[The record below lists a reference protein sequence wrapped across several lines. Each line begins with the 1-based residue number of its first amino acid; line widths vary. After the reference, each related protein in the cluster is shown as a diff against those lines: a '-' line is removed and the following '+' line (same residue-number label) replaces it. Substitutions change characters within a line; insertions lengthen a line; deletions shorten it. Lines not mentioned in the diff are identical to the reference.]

1 MKSYSR
7 LQISLHWIVALMVIG
22 LFASGFWMVELT
34 YYSPWYK
41 TAPFWHKSVGLV
53 LALLVLWRLLLRLN
67 NGPVEPVSGHSKA
80 VTKASHLAHAALYL
94 LLVLIVCSGYLIST
108 ADGRGIEVFGWF
120 ELSSLGQ
127 LFDQQA
133 DRAGL
138 VHQWAAYS
146 LIALVVLHALA
157 ALKHHF
163 VDKDLTLK
171 RMLSSNLNEEINQ

>member
-7 LQISLHWIVALMVIG
+7 LQISLHWIVALVVVG

-41 TAPFWHKSVGLV
+41 TAPFWHKSVGVV
-53 LALLVLWRLLLRLN
+53 LAALVVWRLLLRLKK
-67 NGPVEPVSGHSKA
+67 GAVDPVPGHSKL
-80 VTKASHLAHAALYL
+80 VTQSSHLAHALLYL
-94 LLVLIVCSGYLIST
+94 LLVVIVSSGYLIST
-108 ADGRGIEVFGWF
+108 ADGRGIDVFGWF
-120 ELSSLGQ
+120 EVPALGQ
-127 LFDQQA
+127 LFDQQS

-138 VHQWAAYS
+138 VHQFAAYS
-146 LIALVVLHALA
+146 LIGFAVVHGLA

-171 RMLSSNLNEEINQ
+171 RMLSSNLNEETK

>member
-80 VTKASHLAHAALYL
+80 VKTASHLAHAALYL

-120 ELSSLGQ
+120 ELPSLGQ